1 MAIPKFDETFLPLLQ
16 ILADGQVHKFSELPQ
31 LLLDN
36 GFFELTPEELHQKI
50 SDGSS
55 LYYGRVGWGVTYLNQ
70 AKLVERP
77 MRGHVRITPK
87 GLAIVQ
93 RGLTHYR
100 LADIKQDADFS
111 AHEPRQGGS
120 SSGGVA
126 EVSETNETTA
136 LSPQDMLDQGQKA
149 LQASLRR
156 DLLAR
161 LYEVNPYY
169 FQRIVLELF
178 RQMGY
183 GEFVETPK
191 SGDGG
196 IDGIINRDELGLERI
211 YMQAKRYGEGNKVR
225 EPEIRNFIGAMSSDV
240 TKGIFVTTSD
250 FDSKAIEKVRD
261 DHHHKIILINGSQLA
276 ELMIKYHIGVQ
287 TKAKYEVLE
296 IDEDYFEG
304 E

>member
-1 MAIPKFDETFLPLLQ
+1 MPIPKFDETFLPVLQ
-16 ILADGQVHKFSELPQ
+16 VLADGQIHKFSELPQ
-31 LLLDN
+31 LLLDR
-36 GFFELTPEELHQKI
+36 GFFTLTPEELRQTI
-50 SDGSS
+50 SDGSG

-77 MRGHVRITPK
+77 MRGHVRITAK
-87 GLAIVQ
+87 GQALLQ
-93 RGLTHYR
+93 RGLTQYR
-100 LADIKQDADFS
+100 LADIRQDVDFS
-111 AHEPRQGGS
+111 AHEPKHVS
-120 SSGGVA
+120 NSA
-126 EVSETNETTA
+126 ETVEATEAVS
-136 LSPQDMLDQGQKA
+136 LSPQDMLDQGQQA

-156 DLLAR
+156 DLLSR

-211 YMQAKRYGEGNKVR
+211 YMQAKRYGEINKVR

-261 DHHHKIILINGSQLA
+261 DHHHKIVLINGSQLA